1 MIRIIKKSIF
11 FLHLFLISNIF
22 ADSNTI
28 NIFFPLNDDPI
39 LDDISAQ
46 SFDEDTSSSFDVTAT
61 DLNDDSFTFDCVSA
75 NDIFCQVTQSTITLT
90 ASGNFN
96 GSQTINVSVSDG
108 NGGQDN
114 QDVVVTVNPINDS
127 PIVDSPQSEATDE
140 DTPVNILLLATDV
153 DQDNLI
159 FTIAS
164 NPGNGMANINGN
176 EALYIPNDNY
186 NGLDSF
192 TYSVT
197 DGEFSL
203 NGTVNITIN
212 PVNDSPSIIND
223 CH

>member
-46 SFDEDTSSSFDVTAT
+46 SFDEDTSSSFNVTAT

-114 QDVVVTVNPINDS
+114 QDVVVTVNPINTITFREEKFLI
-127 PIVDSPQSEATDE
+127 PIVK
-140 DTPVNILLLATDV
+140 
-153 DQDNLI
+153 
-159 FTIAS
+159 
-164 NPGNGMANINGN
+164 
-176 EALYIPNDNY
+176 
-186 NGLDSF
+186 DSF
-192 TYSVT
+192 ALQLKRQ
-197 DGEFSL
+197 FQAIQK
-203 NGTVNITIN
+203 GTAEDVYGWTSRLRS
-212 PVNDSPSIIND
+212 PVRN
-223 CH
+223 